1 MVEISA
7 KLVNEL
13 RAVTGAGLMDC
24 KRALEES
31 QGDIERAKEILRIKG
46 KTIAEKKSGRTANEG
61 LAYTWVSDD
70 YSKAL
75 MFELNCETDFVARNE
90 DFRNLAEEIALAIRK
105 SPLMSETQLIT
116 DSNTL
121 ASIPAKDNSSVGD
134 LITDAVQRI
143 RENIQLSRCA
153 ILSLSADED
162 VVNSY
167 VHLDGKIGVLVGIKA
182 GVRTPENLPALLQ
195 LAKDLCLQIAATD
208 PIAISR
214 EDVPAEVLEREKRVI
229 REQTL
234 AEGKP
239 ENLIDK
245 IVEGRLNKFY
255 QESVL
260 LEQEFVKEEKRK
272 VKQVIEA
279 MDKTIGVSPTIVKF
293 FRFQVGAG

>member
-24 KRALEES
+24 KKALEDAD
-31 QGDIERAKEILRIKG
+31 GDMERAKEILRIKG

-90 DFRNLAEEIALAIRK
+90 DFRNLAEEIAIALRK
-105 SPLMSETQLIT
+105 SHLMSETQLIT
-116 DSNTL
+116 DSETL
-121 ASIPAKDNSSVGD
+121 RSITAKDGSSVGD
-134 LITDAVQRI
+134 LITDAVQKI

-153 ILSLSADED
+153 IMSLSPNEH

-182 GVRTPENLPALLQ
+182 GGRTAENLPTLLQ

-208 PIAISR
+208 PISISR
-214 EDVPAEVLEREKRVI
+214 EDIPAEVLERERRVI

-239 ENLIDK
+239 ENLLEK

-279 MDKTIGVSPTIVKF
+279 VEKTIGASVDIVKF
-293 FRFQVGAG
+293 FRFQVGVG